1 MVLPLNGPTPE
12 SWQVFLRCPADILLL
27 RRQMPTKFI
36 FVTGGVIS
44 SLGKGLTC
52 AAIGSL
58 LEHQDYTV
66 GYLKLDPYLNV
77 DPGTMSPYQHGEV
90 FVTQDGGETDL
101 DLGHY
106 ERFIDVELTRTSNL
120 TAGEVYLNL
129 IAKERRGDFLGGTI
143 QTVPH
148 VTNAIKDRVLALAAE
163 SEADVIITEVGGT
176 VGDIEGLPFLE
187 AIRQMRNDVGRDN
200 VFYIHLTLLP
210 YIAAAQELKTKP
222 TQHSV
227 KELRSIGIQ
236 PDAILCRSDEPV
248 SESICEKIAA
258 FCDVPLNA
266 VIPVVTVQ
274 NVYEVPLVL
283 EDAGLGDIVIDS
295 LGLAAKS
302 QDLADWSAMV
312 SRMNEPKEN
321 LSIALVGKYVEYPD
335 SYISVREALRHAG
348 LEHTRDID
356 LHWVHSED
364 IERDGTDAHL
374 ASVCG
379 IVVPGGFGPRG
390 VEGMIETVRYARE
403 HNVPYLGLCLG
414 LQVMVI
420 EWARNVLGIT
430 DANSEELVP
439 DTSNPVIHIMPDQE
453 GVSSKGG
460 TMRLG
465 DYPCHT
471 QAQTRTKAAYGAD
484 TVLERHRHRF
494 ELNNS
499 YRELLENS
507 GLAVGGLSP
516 DGNLVETGEVTEHP
530 FMVGTQYHPE
540 FKSRPNRAH
549 PLFSKFIG
557 AAKETIRE
565 GVQRPLPL
573 TLDINSK

>member
-1 MVLPLNGPTPE
+1 
-12 SWQVFLRCPADILLL
+12 
-27 RRQMPTKFI
+27 MPTKFI
-36 FVTGGVIS
+36 FVTGGVVS
-44 SLGKGLTC
+44 SLGKGISVASIGRILKSRGLTVSV
-52 AAIGSL
+52 I
-58 LEHQDYTV
+58 
-66 GYLKLDPYLNV
+66 KLDPYLNV

-90 FVTQDGGETDL
+90 FVTRDGGETDL

-148 VTNAIKDRVLALAAE
+148 VTNAIKDRMLALAAE
-163 SEADVIITEVGGT
+163 SGADVIIAEVGGT

-210 YIAAAQELKTKP
+210 YITAAHELKTKP

-236 PDAILCRSDEPV
+236 PDAILCRSDHEV
-248 SESICEKIAA
+248 SESICKKISA

-266 VIPVVTVQ
+266 VIPLLTVD
-274 NVYEVPLVL
+274 NVYEVPLML
-283 EDAGLGDIVIDS
+283 EDAGLGDIVLDS
-295 LGLAAKS
+295 LGLS
-302 QDLADWSAMV
+302 GRPRDMADWSAMID
-312 SRMNEPKEN
+312 RMNEPKES
-321 LSIALVGKYVEYPD
+321 LPIALVGKYVEYPD

-348 LEHTRDID
+348 LDHTRDID
-356 LHWVHSED
+356 LQWVHSED
-364 IERDGTDAHL
+364 IERQGADALL
-374 ASVCG
+374 AGACG

-390 VEGMIETVRYARE
+390 VEGMIETARYARE
-403 HNVPYLGLCLG
+403 HRVPYLGLCLG

-420 EWARNVLGIT
+420 EWSRNILGMT
-430 DANSEELVP
+430 GANSEELVP
-439 DTSNPVIHIMPDQE
+439 DTEYPVVHIMPDQKD
-453 GVSSKGG
+453 VYSKGG

-465 DYPCHT
+465 DYPCHP
-471 QAQTRTKAAYGAD
+471 QAHTHTAEAYGAEIIM
-484 TVLERHRHRF
+484 ERHRHRF

-499 YRELLENS
+499 YRESLENS
-507 GLAVGGLSP
+507 GLIVGGLSP
-516 DGNLVETGEVTEHP
+516 DGNLSETGEVKDHP

-540 FKSRPNRAH
+540 FKSRPNRPH
-549 PLFSKFIG
+549 PLFSQFIG
-557 AAKETIRE
+557 AAKKTIRE
-565 GVQRPLPL
+565 GAQRPLPL
-573 TLDINSK
+573 DLTTN

>member
-1 MVLPLNGPTPE
+1 
-12 SWQVFLRCPADILLL
+12 
-27 RRQMPTKFI
+27 MPTKFI
-36 FVTGGVIS
+36 FVTGGVVS
-44 SLGKGLTC
+44 SLGKGISVASIGRILKSRGLTVSV
-52 AAIGSL
+52 I
-58 LEHQDYTV
+58 
-66 GYLKLDPYLNV
+66 KLDPYLNV

-148 VTNAIKDRVLALAAE
+148 VTNAIKDRMLALAAE
-163 SEADVIITEVGGT
+163 SGADVIIAEVGGT

-210 YIAAAQELKTKP
+210 YITAAHELKTKP

-236 PDAILCRSDEPV
+236 PDAILCRSDHEV
-248 SESICEKIAA
+248 SESICKKISA

-266 VIPVVTVQ
+266 VIPLLTVD
-274 NVYEVPLVL
+274 NVYEVPLML
-283 EDAGLGDIVIDS
+283 EDAGLGDIVLDS
-295 LGLAAKS
+295 LGLS
-302 QDLADWSAMV
+302 GRPRDMADWSAMID
-312 SRMNEPKEN
+312 RMNEPKES
-321 LSIALVGKYVEYPD
+321 LPIALVGKYVEYPD

-348 LEHTRDID
+348 LDHTRDID
-356 LHWVHSED
+356 LQWVHSED
-364 IERDGTDAHL
+364 IERQGADALL
-374 ASVCG
+374 AGACG

-390 VEGMIETVRYARE
+390 VEGMIETARYARE
-403 HNVPYLGLCLG
+403 HRVPYLGLCLG

-420 EWARNVLGIT
+420 EWSRNILGMT
-430 DANSEELVP
+430 GANSEELVP
-439 DTSNPVIHIMPDQE
+439 DTEYPVVHIMPDQKD
-453 GVSSKGG
+453 VYSKGG

-465 DYPCHT
+465 DYPCHP
-471 QAQTRTKAAYGAD
+471 QAHTHTAEAYGAEIIM
-484 TVLERHRHRF
+484 ERHRHRF

-499 YRELLENS
+499 YRESLENS
-507 GLAVGGLSP
+507 GLIVGGLSP
-516 DGNLVETGEVTEHP
+516 DGNLVETGEVKDHP

-540 FKSRPNRAH
+540 FKSRPNRPH
-549 PLFSKFIG
+549 PLFSQFIG
-557 AAKETIRE
+557 AAKKTIRE
-565 GVQRPLPL
+565 GAQRPLPL
-573 TLDINSK
+573 DLTTN

>member
-1 MVLPLNGPTPE
+1 
-12 SWQVFLRCPADILLL
+12 
-27 RRQMPTKFI
+27 MPTKFI
-36 FVTGGVIS
+36 FVTGGVVS
-44 SLGKGLTC
+44 SLGKGISV
-52 AAIGSL
+52 ASIGRILKSRG
-58 LEHQDYTV
+58 V
-66 GYLKLDPYLNV
+66 SVSVIKLDPYLNV

-90 FVTQDGGETDL
+90 FVTRDGGETDL

-148 VTNAIKDRVLALAAE
+148 VTNAIKDRILALAAE
-163 SEADVIITEVGGT
+163 SGADVIITEVGGT

-227 KELRSIGIQ
+227 KELRSLGIQ
-236 PDAILCRSDEPV
+236 PDAILCRSDHPV
-248 SESICEKIAA
+248 STAICEKISA

-266 VIPVVTVQ
+266 VIPVMTVD
-274 NVYEVPLVL
+274 NVYEVPLLL
-283 EDAGLGDIVIDS
+283 EKAGLGDIVMKT
-295 LGLAAKS
+295 LGLTG
-302 QDLADWSAMV
+302 QPGDLTEWSAMV
-312 SRMNEPKEN
+312 DRMNEPKESV
-321 LSIALVGKYVEYPD
+321 SIALVGKYVEYPD

-348 LEHTRDID
+348 LDHARDID
-356 LHWVHSED
+356 LRWVHSED
-364 IERDGTDAHL
+364 IERDGPEAHL
-374 ASVCG
+374 SDVCG

-403 HNVPYLGLCLG
+403 QKVPYLGLCLG

-420 EWARNVLGIT
+420 EWARNVLGIR

-439 DTSNPVIHIMPDQE
+439 DTENPVVHIMPDQE

-465 DYPCHT
+465 DYPC
-471 QAQTRTKAAYGAD
+471 QPQSQTLTKAAYGAD
-484 TVLERHRHRF
+484 TIMERHRHRF

-499 YRELLENS
+499 YRESFENS
-507 GLAVGGLSP
+507 GLIVGGLSP
-516 DGNLVETGEVTEHP
+516 DGNLVETGEVVDHP
-530 FMVGTQYHPE
+530 FMIGTQYHPE
-540 FKSRPNRAH
+540 FKSRPNRSH
-549 PLFSKFIG
+549 PLFSQFIK

-573 TLDINSK
+573 DINSD

>member
-1 MVLPLNGPTPE
+1 MAWLPE
-12 SWQVFLRCPADILLL
+12 SWQVPSPFPADILLL

-36 FVTGGVIS
+36 FVTGGVVS
-44 SLGKGLTC
+44 SLGKGISVASIGRILKSRGLTVSV
-52 AAIGSL
+52 I
-58 LEHQDYTV
+58 
-66 GYLKLDPYLNV
+66 KLDPYLNV

-210 YIAAAQELKTKP
+210 YIAAAQELKTNP
-222 TQHSV
+222 PQHRV
-227 KELRSIGIQ
+227 KELRSLGIQ

-248 SESICEKIAA
+248 PVSICEKIAA
-258 FCDVPLNA
+258 FCDVPVNA

-283 EDAGLGDIVIDS
+283 EDAGLGDIVVDT
-295 LGLAAKS
+295 LRLAAKP
-302 QDLADWSAMV
+302 QDLTDWSAMV
-312 SRMNEPKEN
+312 GRMNQPKEN

-348 LEHTRDID
+348 LGHARDID
-356 LHWVHSED
+356 LQWVHSED

-390 VEGMIETVRYARE
+390 VEGMIDTVRYARE

-420 EWARNVLGIT
+420 EWARNVLGIK

-439 DTSNPVIHIMPDQE
+439 ETGNPVIHIMPDQE

-471 QAQTRTKAAYGAD
+471 QVQTRTKAAYGAD
-484 TVLERHRHRF
+484 TIMERHRHRF

-499 YRELLENS
+499 YRESLENS
-507 GLAVGGLSP
+507 GLVVGGLSP
-516 DGNLVETGEVTEHP
+516 DGNLVETGEVANHP

-540 FKSRPNRAH
+540 FKSRPDRPH
-549 PLFSKFIG
+549 PLFSEFIG

-565 GVQRPLPL
+565 GGQRPLPL
-573 TLDINSK
+573 DVNPK